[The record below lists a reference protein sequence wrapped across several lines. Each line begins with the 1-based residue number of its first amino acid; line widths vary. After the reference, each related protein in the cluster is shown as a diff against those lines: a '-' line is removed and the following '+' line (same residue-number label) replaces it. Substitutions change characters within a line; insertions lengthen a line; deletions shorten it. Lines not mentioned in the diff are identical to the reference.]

1 MNFPTSCHL
10 TCFWVFLTLAI
21 NQESP
26 RAPPVLCLSLFPS
39 ARIPGGTVAA
49 GKIKLLNPDIFS
61 HFVVQ
66 RIENQAVR
74 REFTWCK
81 SFSSLAKGSHLLQG
95 WLPNRVQGTVLS
107 FQLPQVLSC
116 FLSFSVLK
124 LFFPLAF
131 MISFSSYTYISS
143 SSAVT
148 ILAVI
153 HF

>member
-10 TCFWVFLTLAI
+10 TCFWVFPTLAI

-39 ARIPGGTVAA
+39 ARIPGGTVAT
-49 GKIKLLNPDIFS
+49 GKISLFNPDIFS

-66 RIENQAVR
+66 RLENQVVR
-74 REFTWCK
+74 REFTCK
-81 SFSSLAKGSHLLQG
+81 SFSSLARGSHLLQG
-95 WLPNRVQGTVLS
+95 WLPNLVQGTVLS

-124 LFFPLAF
+124 LFSPWL
-131 MISFSSYTYISS
+131 S
-143 SSAVT
+143 
-148 ILAVI
+148 
-153 HF
+153 